1 MNHLA
6 APVFDADGRVAVL
19 LALIG
24 FRGTVTGDEVTALGH
39 RLVAGA
45 EAVTT
50 SVHGRLPAA

>member
-24 FRGTVTGDEVTALGH
+24 FHGTVTGDEVTALGH

-45 EAVTT
+45 EAVAT